1 MQSMKFLTI
10 DQYIESFPPEIRS
23 KLEEIRITIKNA
35 APEAVEAISY
45 NIPTFKFHGNLV
57 HFAGYKNHIGFYP
70 GAAGIEVFQEKIG
83 QFKTSKGA
91 IQFPLDQPLPLD
103 LIADITKFRVIA
115 NLEKARTKK
124 AKAR

>member
-1 MQSMKFLTI
+1 MQNTKFQNI
-10 DQYIESFPPEIRS
+10 DHYIEGFPSEIQV
-23 KLEEIRITIKNA
+23 KLEEIRKTIENA

-45 NIPTFKFHGNLV
+45 NIPTFKFYGNLV

-70 GAAGIEVFQEKIG
+70 GAAGVEVFREKIS

-103 LIADITKFRVIA
+103 LIAEITKFRVVA
-115 NLEKARTKK
+115 NLEIARNKK